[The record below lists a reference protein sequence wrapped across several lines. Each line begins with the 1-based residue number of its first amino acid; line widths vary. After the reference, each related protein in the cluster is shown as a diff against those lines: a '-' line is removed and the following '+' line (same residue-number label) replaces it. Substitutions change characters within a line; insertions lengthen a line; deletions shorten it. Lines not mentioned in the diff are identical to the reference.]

1 MRTKPIPLETVL
13 DINEPRMW
21 SYIPGFRGYEL
32 SDDGYVR
39 STKNFNV
46 YPYGML
52 LRPVSSKDGN
62 TFILSND
69 DNKRIRISVNQLK
82 ELVKNDKFKRAGFPR
97 STVLNNASS
106 RNQQA
111 FIKREPKPRPSD
123 EKFMPRFT
131 IVHETEVIS
140 KGNPLYDLRTGGD
153 YLG

>member
-1 MRTKPIPLETVL
+1 MRSKPIPVETVL
-13 DINEPRMW
+13 DINEARMW
-21 SYIPGFRGYEL
+21 HYIPGFRGYEL

-52 LRPVSSKDGN
+52 LRPVSSKGGN
-62 TFILSND
+62 TFMLSND
-69 DNKRIRISVNQLK
+69 DNKRVKISVEQLK
-82 ELVKNDKFKRAGFPR
+82 ELVKNDKFKHAGFPR
-97 STVLNNASS
+97 ATLLNNASS

-111 FIKREPKPRPSD
+111 FVKKEPKPKPSD
-123 EKFMPRFT
+123 KIFMPRFT
-131 IVHETEVIS
+131 IVHETEVIN